1 MIRFENVAK
10 VYDET
15 SLPAL
20 VDVTLDI
27 TRGEFI
33 YLVGASGS
41 GKSTFLQLVLREHK
55 ATSGQVLVAGKDI
68 AALSSWKVPHLRRQM
83 GAVFQDFRLL
93 PNKTVYE
100 NVAFALQVIGRSRQA
115 INQTVPETLEMVG
128 LSGKERRRPHE
139 LSGGEQQRVAIA
151 RAFVN
156 RPAILLADEPTGNLD
171 PTTSLGIM
179 RVLELINSTGTTI
192 VMATHDD
199 ALVDEFRHRVV
210 ELDAGQVIRDEDEG
224 SYVTSSIPVV
234 TMGVAR
240 AGGDE
245 DAAPE
250 PTTVAP
256 AAEVGG
262 DGEAADSR
270 SDVDSDSESV
280 AHDGADLDSADL
292 DSADLDSADLD
303 SAATNSAATN
313 SAATDGADLDSAA
326 TNSVGTDGADLDNAS
341 TGSAATEGPATDS
354 SQADATPH
362 PNPGTDPQ
370 SDPAG
375 SDTAPQ
381 TPRSRREARPK
392 KRGLFRRG

>member
-192 VMATHDD
+192 VMSTHDD

-280 AHDGADLDSADL
+280 AHDGADLD
-292 DSADLDSADLD
+292 
-303 SAATNSAATN
+303 
-313 SAATDGADLDSAA
+313 
-326 TNSVGTDGADLDNAS
+326 NAS